1 MTVVNKQELLKKFY
15 HKYTTMSSAPSPKR
29 FIDNQVIGMVL
40 IFIIG
45 MMFGYYF
52 GLTSDFNR
60 SQKTENKN
68 SEGSPEQ
75 NEASTGNNLTDE
87 TLLYSIEGKIKDKK
101 DDTLTVIGD
110 NGTTYTVS
118 TLPETAIKK
127 INVEYDADKENEHEP
142 IYDIKL
148 GDLATDDYLFI
159 ESVGNIGDSYSF
171 QAQYIEVLPPEE
183 SQ

>member
-1 MTVVNKQELLKKFY
+1 
-15 HKYTTMSSAPSPKR
+15 MSSAPSSPKR
-29 FIDNQVIGMVL
+29 FLDNQVIGMVL

-52 GLTSDFNR
+52 GLTSDFNKG
-60 SQKTENKN
+60 SKTENKN
-68 SEGSPEQ
+68 TTQ
-75 NEASTGNNLTDE
+75 NAVDEEVDSGDNLTAE

-101 DDTLTVIGD
+101 DDTISVIGK
-110 NGTTYTVS
+110 NGITYTVS
-118 TLPETAIKK
+118 LLPETTIKK

-142 IYDIKL
+142 IYDITREE
-148 GDLATDDYLFI
+148 LADDDYLFI
-159 ESVGNIGDSYSF
+159 ESVGNIGDSDSF

>member
-1 MTVVNKQELLKKFY
+1 
-15 HKYTTMSSAPSPKR
+15 MSSMPSPKR
-29 FIDNQVIGMVL
+29 LLDNQVIGMVL

-52 GLTSDFNR
+52 GLTSDFNG

-68 SEGSPEQ
+68 EERGVEQ
-75 NEASTGNNLTDE
+75 GETTTGNDLSAE

-118 TLPETAIKK
+118 VLAETSIKK
-127 INVEYDADKENEHEP
+127 INVEYDADKENENEP
-142 IYDIKL
+142 IYDITL
-148 GDLATDDYLFI
+148 EELATDDYLFI
-159 ESVGNIGDSYSF
+159 ESVGNIGDSDSF
-171 QAQYIEVLPPEE
+171 QAQYIEVLPPDE